1 MDKILSVHRFYFVYS
16 IYYQTQK
23 IPAFF
28 YVIFFVST
36 QIMPCPLIRHPHQ
49 ISLCPSER
57 GMQANTK
64 EAFSQNSL

>member
-1 MDKILSVHRFYFVYS
+1 MFHADPSKENDSRSESMDDSEKDCGCIN
-16 IYYQTQK
+16 
-23 IPAFF
+23 
-28 YVIFFVST
+28 